1 MIALFELTQTS
12 EYRTEC
18 DSGLILVAFVYVGRV
33 AFWLGGLGLQLQ
45 QSGSSIG
52 FGVIQLTSN
61 HLALALEHRCSYLT
75 GRLCMVGVE
84 WL

>member
-1 MIALFELTQTS
+1 MVALFELTQTS
-12 EYRTEC
+12 EHRAEY
-18 DSGLILVAFVYVGRV
+18 DSGLLLVAFVYVGRV
-33 AFWLGGLGLQLQ
+33 AFWLGALGLQLQ

-61 HLALALEHRCSYLT
+61 HLALALEHRCSHLT